1 MNIIANRKMLSI
13 VCIVVLTMLFNI
25 VVYADGEVQKY
36 DLEKLKE
43 IYINQSFE
51 IDMID
56 LETKLLQIQ
65 YNDRIKDY
73 KDFKKVVDDFENKQ
87 H

>member
-13 VCIVVLTMLFNI
+13 VYIVVLTMLFNI

>member
-1 MNIIANRKMLSI
+1 MLSI
-13 VCIVVLTMLFNI
+13 VYIVVLTMLFNI

>member
-1 MNIIANRKMLSI
+1 MLSI